1 MLKYLVLVGVVIIVT
16 YRIYKHVNNKLDNI
30 NDNFSDL

>member
-1 MLKYLVLVGVVIIVT
+1 MYKYLVLSVVIIVVT